1 MDNIEAFSLRNPD
14 ALIQAIG
21 QRMRRQRLAM
31 GLTQQELAERAGV
44 SLSTLKLMEQQGK
57 GSLQRFAKV
66 AVVLGLDGDLRQLFK
81 GQRNYQS
88 LEAVE
93 RAGRSRAPQRRRR
106 GVLARRVSEQLAADP
121 RHEEKR
127 EGSVRF
133 PKRG

>member
-1 MDNIEAFSLRNPD
+1 MDKIEAFNLRNPD

-31 GLTQQELAERAGV
+31 GLTQQELAERAGI

-57 GSLQRFAKV
+57 GSLQRLAKV
-66 AVVLGLDGDLRQLFK
+66 AVVLGLDGDLRQLFR

-88 LEAVE
+88 LEEVE
-93 RAGRSRAPQRRRR
+93 RAGRCRAPQRRSR
-106 GVLARRVSEQLAADP
+106 GALARRVAEQLAADAG
-121 RHEEKR
+121 HEKR
-127 EGSVRF
+127 RQRSAKF